1 MARVFTMVNAIS
13 FLWLKGWHAPAGR
26 RIREPRP
33 LPRPGGSDRAA
44 PVGARNLGPGR
55 QIVSQDSPSGV
66 SRFGGHAGPQ
76 APTRRAHHAKTAEAG
91 AEPEGLPTSPLPNRT
106 GLGGLQAGP
115 GTAQIGLF
123 GTVR

>member
-66 SRFGGHAGPQ
+66 SRFGG
-76 APTRRAHHAKTAEAG
+76 
-91 AEPEGLPTSPLPNRT
+91 
-106 GLGGLQAGP
+106 QAGTQASDATPPP
-115 GTAQIGLF
+115 GKTGGSRAGSITHILPADYASRGP
-123 GTVR
+123 GGGACEVASRSPGSA